1 MDCPV
6 CLDPYTTSVRRAIS
20 CPSCSNPTCVKCVQ
34 RYFLESAKDPHC
46 LHCMKAWSRDF
57 LQMNLSKAFID
68 HDYAKRRADI
78 LWSREES
85 FIPEVQN
92 KVVNIKKAE
101 AYKEEHIEPILD
113 LMSKLNSKKIQIE
126 IEIRNLQE
134 EMWKRHNECERIK
147 TGADVS
153 KEEVKERMKFRRK
166 CTVPECPGWLS
177 SAWKCELCENFTCPD
192 CYVIKGKEKNGEH
205 TCLQSDIDTVNLLKA
220 NVKPCPKCGEGVEKN
235 GGCNVMFCT
244 SCHTG
249 FDWTSCK
256 ILQTAQIHNPH
267 YFEWLA
273 RNGAAGPN
281 DPNGVCGGNIG
292 PQLVNR
298 VGTAHRGAF
307 GKIIRTVMHV
317 EHVEFHRF
325 SFHTTH
331 QNNEDLL
338 IEYLLKKKTKEE
350 VKRTIQNRER
360 RMEREKAIRDALET
374 FVLVG
379 SERVRA
385 IVANPENIIEG
396 MEELD
401 KLRLFVNESLG
412 NIGKIYG
419 CKVPWFDGWDKVISI
434 DPPKKSRK
442 EGSVAGT
449 IETVFSEETL

>member
-6 CLDPYTTSVRRAIS
+6 CLESFTTSVRRAII
-20 CPSCSNPTCVKCVQ
+20 CPSCSNSTCVKCVQ

-57 LQMNLSKAFID
+57 LQTNLSKAFID

-85 FIPEVQN
+85 FIPEVQM
-92 KVVNIKKAE
+92 KVVNIRKAE
-101 AYKEEHIEPILD
+101 EYREEHIEPVLNIL
-113 LMSKLNSKKIQIE
+113 SKLNAKKIEIE
-126 IEIRNLQE
+126 MEIRNLQE
-134 EMWKRHNECERIK
+134 EIWKRHTDCERIK
-147 TGADVS
+147 NGTDVS
-153 KEEVKERMKFRRK
+153 KEEIKERMKFRRK
-166 CTVPECPGWLS
+166 CTVSDCPGWLS

-205 TCLQSDIDTVNLLKA
+205 TCKIEDIETVKLLKE

-249 FDWTSCK
+249 FEWTSGK
-256 ILQTAQIHNPH
+256 ILQGAQIHNPH
-267 YFEWLA
+267 YFEWLN
-273 RNGAAGPN
+273 RNGGAGINN
-281 DPNGVCGGNIG
+281 DGPCTGRIV

-298 VGTAHRGAF
+298 VGTAHRGIF
-307 GKIIRTVMHV
+307 GKIIRTIMHT
-317 EHVEFHRF
+317 EDIEFPRF
-325 SFHTTH
+325 SFHLNH

-338 IEYLLKKKTKEE
+338 IEYLMKKKTKEE

-360 RMEREKAIRDALET
+360 RMEREKSIRDALET

-385 IVANPENIIEG
+385 IVANPETIVEG
-396 MEELD
+396 IEELD
-401 KLRLFVNESLG
+401 KLRMFVNESLG
-412 NIGKIYG
+412 NVGKMYG
-419 CKVPWFDGWDKVISI
+419 CKTPWFDGWEKIISV

-449 IETVFSEETL
+449 VETTETV